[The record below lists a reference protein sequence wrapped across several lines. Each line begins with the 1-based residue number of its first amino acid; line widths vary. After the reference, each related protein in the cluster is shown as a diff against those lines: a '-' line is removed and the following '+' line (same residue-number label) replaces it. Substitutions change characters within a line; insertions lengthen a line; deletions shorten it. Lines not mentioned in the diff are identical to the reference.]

1 MRLENRQNSSI
12 RRIAAKEITLFF
24 SSPTAYLFLATFAA
38 VTLFI
43 FFWGEAFFS
52 RNIADVRP
60 LFEWMPV
67 LLIFLSAT
75 LTMRMWSEERRTG
88 TLEHVVTQ
96 SLPLWHFVAG
106 KFLGCVFLLLLALLM
121 TLPLPITVDWLGD
134 LDWGPVWAGY
144 LATLLLGAA
153 YLSIGLFVSARSN
166 NQIVSL
172 LTASLLCGIFY
183 LLGSSSITNLFSSS
197 VGEWLRQIGS
207 GSRFDAITRGVI
219 DLRDLYY
226 YLSLMIAFLA
236 LNTYS
241 LQKERWI
248 SKGKRPAHWYWQ
260 ALTGLIV
267 LNAIAANFW
276 LGQVNA
282 LRVDVTRGDQYS
294 ISDATQKYLDRLQEP
309 LLLRGYF
316 SSKTHPLLSPLVPQ
330 LKDLIREYEVAA
342 DGKVR
347 IEIVDPQT
355 EPDLE
360 KEANQK
366 FGIKPVPFQVADRY
380 QSSIV
385 SSYFNV
391 LVQYGDQHKVLGFR
405 DLIEVKTSGEADID
419 VQLRN
424 PEHDITRAIK
434 TVLNEFQSSGNLFS
448 TVKGNIEFKLYA
460 SKNEALP
467 EQLQSYKSEVMAVLD
482 ATEQQAGEQF
492 KVEVIDPEAGD
503 GSVAQQI
510 AENFGF
516 QPMSA
521 NLFSDQTFYFYM
533 TLQKDDQVVQIPL
546 ADLTQQSFEKNLDA
560 GIKRFASGFTKTVA
574 LVVPEQTAPYSPY
587 GQQSASFNQLESFL
601 NEELNVTR
609 EDLSDGSVSGEADL
623 LMLVAPENM
632 GEKELF
638 AIDQFLMKGGTV
650 IAATSPFKSN
660 MTQRSLTLQKHT
672 SGLSD
677 WLKHQ
682 GITIDEKVIL
692 DQQNSA
698 FPIPV
703 ARNVGGYQ
711 IQEMRMFD
719 YPFFVDI
726 RGDGINQDNLVTS
739 QLPQLTITW
748 ASPIK
753 LEANEARQSIEL
765 LKSSEQ
771 SWLSSNLNVSP
782 KLDGSANSGFAP
794 QGEQGSHMVGV
805 ITEGVFQSYFADK
818 PSPLL
823 DAEKSG
829 NEDSATDSG
838 EEKAEEESNTE
849 LQVSSVIKRSPESAR
864 IIVFSSNDFLADK
877 VLRLVGSAQQ
887 SEYLNSVQM
896 IANAVD
902 WSLEDSGLLSIR
914 SRSHFNRTLPPM
926 EQSTQ
931 VFWEYLNYGL
941 ALLALGVIAI
951 VVSQQRYRKH
961 KRFVEL
967 YAK

>member
-1 MRLENRQNSSI
+1 MPLNSRQHTSI
-12 RRIAAKEITLFF
+12 RRIAGKEITLFF

-88 TLEHVVTQ
+88 TLEHVITQ
-96 SLPLWHFVAG
+96 AVPLWHFVMG
-106 KFLGCVFLLLLALLM
+106 KFLACLFLLSLALLI
-121 TLPLPITVDWLGD
+121 TLPLPLTVDWLGD

-144 LATLLLGAA
+144 LATLLLGGA

-172 LTASLLCGIFY
+172 LTASLLCGVFY
-183 LLGSSSITNLFSSS
+183 LLGTSSITNLFSYS
-197 VGEWLRQIGS
+197 VGDWLRLIGS

-226 YLSLMIAFLA
+226 YVSLMIAFLA

-241 LQKERWI
+241 LQKESWV

-260 ALTGLIV
+260 MATVLVV
-267 LNAIAANFW
+267 LNAVAANFW

-282 LRVDVTRGDQYS
+282 LRVDVTRGNQYS
-294 ISDATQKYLDRLQEP
+294 ISEATKQYLDRLQEP

-330 LKDLIREYEVAA
+330 LKDLIREYEVAG
-342 DGKVR
+342 DGRVR
-347 IEIVDPQT
+347 VELIDPQS
-355 EPDLE
+355 EPKLE

-405 DLIEVKTSGEADID
+405 DLIEVKTHGEADID

-448 TVKGNIEFKLYA
+448 TVSGNIDFTLYA
-460 SKNEALP
+460 SQKEQLP
-467 EQLQSYKSEVMAVLD
+467 EQLQQFQTEVL
-482 ATEQQAGEQF
+482 TTLESTSQQANGQF
-492 KVEVIDPEAGD
+492 TFDVVDPEADD
-503 GSVAQQI
+503 GRVAVEI
-510 AENFGF
+510 AENYGF

-521 NLFSDQTFYFYM
+521 NLFSEQSFYFYM
-533 TLQKDDQVVQIPL
+533 TLQKDDQIVQIPL
-546 ADLTQQSFEKNLDA
+546 ADLTQQSFEKNLEA

-574 LVVPEQTAPYSPY
+574 LVVPEQGPAYSPY
-587 GQQSASFNQLESFL
+587 GSQGTSFNQLEAFL
-601 NEELNVTR
+601 NEELNVVR

-623 LMLVAPENM
+623 LMLVAPENLT
-632 GEKELF
+632 EKEVF
-638 AIDQFLMKGGTV
+638 AIDQFLMKGGTI
-650 IAATSPFKSN
+650 IAATSPYQSN
-660 MTQRSLTLQKHT
+660 MTQRSFTLQKHN

-677 WLKHQ
+677 WFAHH
-682 GITIDEKVIL
+682 GITIDEQVIL

-703 ARNVGGYQ
+703 TRNVSGYQ

-719 YPFFVDI
+719 YPFFADI
-726 RGDGINQDNLVTS
+726 RGEGINQENLVTS
-739 QLPQLTITW
+739 ELPQVTMTW
-748 ASPIK
+748 ASPLSI
-753 LEANEARQSIEL
+753 EPNQERQTIEL
-765 LKSSEQ
+765 LKTSAN
-771 SWLSSNLNVSP
+771 SWVSNDLDIAP
-782 KLDGSANSGFAP
+782 KLDGSPHSGFQAR
-794 QGEQGSHMVGV
+794 GEQNSYLVGGLS
-805 ITEGVFQSYFADK
+805 EGVFESFFADK
-818 PSPLL
+818 PSPIF
-823 DAEKSG
+823 
-829 NEDSATDSG
+829 DSADNNSEG
-838 EEKAEEESNTE
+838 VIDGANDKQSEEEKTTDF
-849 LQVSSVIKRSPESAR
+849 QVSSVIKHSPESAR
-864 IIVFSSNDFLADK
+864 IIVFSSNDFLSDN

-896 IANAVD
+896 VANAVD

-914 SRSHFNRTLPPM
+914 SRGHFNRTLPPM

-941 ALLALGVIAI
+941 ALIALGIIAL
-951 VVSQQRYRKH
+951 VVTQQRYRKH
-961 KRFVEL
+961 KQFVEL
-967 YAK
+967 YVK